1 MKYKENE
8 TLEEVTVTNSLPEE
22 SSANTL
28 EKDDLSLT
36 IRKTINLRI
45 KILEDSLTDLKNA
58 LIQLEDLYNE
68 RDDYWSTCCHSN
80 RYIY

>member
-22 SSANTL
+22 SSDNTL

-36 IRKTINLRI
+36 IRKIINLRI

-68 RDDYWSTCCHSN
+68 RDD
-80 RYIY
+80 

>member
-22 SSANTL
+22 SSADTL

-45 KILEDSLTDLKNA
+45 KILEDSLTDLKDA
-58 LIQLEDLYNE
+58 FTQLEGLYNE
-68 RDDYWSTCCHSN
+68 KDD
-80 RYIY
+80 

>member
-22 SSANTL
+22 SSADTV

-68 RDDYWSTCCHSN
+68 RDD
-80 RYIY
+80 

>member
-22 SSANTL
+22 SSDDTL

-58 LIQLEDLYNE
+58 LIQLENLYNE
-68 RDDYWSTCCHSN
+68 RDD
-80 RYIY
+80 

>member
-22 SSANTL
+22 SSNDTS

-58 LIQLEDLYNE
+58 LMQLEDLYNE
-68 RDDYWSTCCHSN
+68 RN
-80 RYIY
+80 N

>member
-22 SSANTL
+22 SSANTV

-58 LIQLEDLYNE
+58 LIQLEDLYKE
-68 RDDYWSTCCHSN
+68 RDD
-80 RYIY
+80 

>member
-22 SSANTL
+22 SSANTV

-36 IRKTINLRI
+36 IRKTLNLRI

-68 RDDYWSTCCHSN
+68 RDD
-80 RYIY
+80 

>member
-22 SSANTL
+22 SSVNTL

-58 LIQLEDLYNE
+58 LIQLENLYNE
-68 RDDYWSTCCHSN
+68 RDD
-80 RYIY
+80 

>member
-8 TLEEVTVTNSLPEE
+8 TFEEVTLTNSLLEE
-22 SSANTL
+22 SSANPV

-68 RDDYWSTCCHSN
+68 RDD
-80 RYIY
+80 

>member
-22 SSANTL
+22 SSANTS

-68 RDDYWSTCCHSN
+68 RDD
-80 RYIY
+80 

>member
-8 TLEEVTVTNSLPEE
+8 TLEEVTVTNSLSEE

-28 EKDDLSLT
+28 EKDDLSLN

-58 LIQLEDLYNE
+58 LIQLENLYNE
-68 RDDYWSTCCHSN
+68 RDD
-80 RYIY
+80 

>member
-22 SSANTL
+22 SSDDTL

-36 IRKTINLRI
+36 IRKIINLRI

-68 RDDYWSTCCHSN
+68 RDD
-80 RYIY
+80 

>member
-22 SSANTL
+22 SSADTL
-28 EKDDLSLT
+28 EKDDLSLN

-68 RDDYWSTCCHSN
+68 RDD
-80 RYIY
+80 

>member
-22 SSANTL
+22 SSADTL

-36 IRKTINLRI
+36 IRKIINLRI

-68 RDDYWSTCCHSN
+68 RND
-80 RYIY
+80 

>member
-8 TLEEVTVTNSLPEE
+8 TLEEVTVTNSLSEE
-22 SSANTL
+22 SSADTL

-68 RDDYWSTCCHSN
+68 RDD
-80 RYIY
+80 

>member
-68 RDDYWSTCCHSN
+68 RDD
-80 RYIY
+80 

>member
-22 SSANTL
+22 SSADIL

-58 LIQLEDLYNE
+58 LIQLENLYNE
-68 RDDYWSTCCHSN
+68 RDD
-80 RYIY
+80 

>member
-22 SSANTL
+22 SSDDTL

-68 RDDYWSTCCHSN
+68 RDN
-80 RYIY
+80 

>member
-22 SSANTL
+22 SSANTV

-68 RDDYWSTCCHSN
+68 RDD
-80 RYIY
+80 